1 METAWNDGEIST
13 VKLVTY
19 NTQYGIGRDGRYDL
33 ERIAAAVA
41 GADIIALQEVT
52 RNFMR
57 NNMDDMVAGLAELL
71 PDYFHIFGVAM
82 DIDFG
87 LIENGK
93 PANKRLQF
101 GNMVMSRW
109 PIVASR
115 NLLLP
120 RTRRLSRGN
129 LQRSALEAL
138 VMAPSGPLRVYSVHT
153 DHISQ
158 EERIAQI
165 RHLKER
171 VYAFAAEGGV
181 LTGAAEYGFPE
192 LPCPEEFVLM
202 GDFNMVP
209 GSPEHLV
216 MTGVPDPVEGPQIVA
231 HHPVDAYALAGG
243 VPDGSVSWTDTT
255 HPEKT
260 RLIDYVFVQAN
271 LAAKVKSVRIDSD
284 AAGSDHQPVWVELN

>member
-1 METAWNDGEIST
+1 M
-13 VKLVTY
+13 KLVTY
-19 NTQYGIGRDGRYDL
+19 NTQYGVGRDGRYDL
-33 ERIAAAVA
+33 ERIARAVH
-41 GADIIALQEVT
+41 GADIVALQEVT

-57 NNMDDMVAGLAELL
+57 NNMADMVEGLARLL
-71 PDYFHIFGVAM
+71 PDYFHVYGVAM

-87 LIENGK
+87 MVGDDGK

-101 GNMVMSRW
+101 GNMVLSRW

-120 RTRRLSRGN
+120 RSRRIGRGN

-138 VMAPSGPLRVYSVHT
+138 IMAPSGPLRVYSVHV
-153 DHISQ
+153 DHVSQ
-158 EERIAQI
+158 EERILQI

-171 VYAFAAEGGV
+171 VYAFAMEGGAI
-181 LTGAAEYGFPE
+181 TGAAEYGFPE

-216 MTGVPDPVEGPQIVA
+216 MTGVPDPVEGAQIVA
-231 HHPVDAYALAGG
+231 HHPVDAFALAGG
-243 VPDGSVSWTDTT
+243 VPDGSVSWSDTN

-260 RLIDYVFVQAN
+260 RLIDYAFVQAD
-271 LAAKVKSVRIDSD
+271 LAAKVKSVRIDTD
-284 AAGSDHQPVWVELN
+284 ADGSDHQPVWVELA

>member
-1 METAWNDGEIST
+1 M
-13 VKLVTY
+13 KLVTY
-19 NTQYGIGRDGRYDL
+19 NTQYGVGRDGRYDL
-33 ERIAAAVA
+33 GRIAAAIE

-57 NNMDDMVAGLAELL
+57 NNMADMVEGLAHLL
-71 PDYFHIFGVAM
+71 PDYFHVYGVAM

-87 LIENGK
+87 MVGDDGK

-101 GNMVMSRW
+101 GNMVLSRW

-138 VMAPSGPLRVYSVHT
+138 VMAPSGPLRVYSVHL
-153 DHISQ
+153 DHVNL

-171 VYAFAAEGGV
+171 VYAYPMEGGAIS
-181 LTGAAEYGFPE
+181 GAVEYGFPE
-192 LPCPEEFVLM
+192 LPSPEEFVLM

-216 MTGVPDPVEGPQIVA
+216 MAGAPDPVEGAQIVA

-243 VPDGSVSWTDTT
+243 VPDGSVSWIDAT
-255 HPEKT
+255 HPEKSS
-260 RLIDYVFVQAN
+260 LIDYAFVQAG
-271 LAAKVKSVRIDSD
+271 LAASVRSIRIDKD
-284 AAGSDHQPVWVELN
+284 AQGSDHQPVWLELA

>member
-1 METAWNDGEIST
+1 M
-13 VKLVTY
+13 KLVTY
-19 NTQYGIGRDGRYDL
+19 NTQYGVGRDGRYDL
-33 ERIAAAVA
+33 GRIAAAVE

-57 NNMDDMVAGLAELL
+57 NNMADMVEGLARLL
-71 PDYFHIFGVAM
+71 PDYFHVYGVAM

-87 LIENGK
+87 MVGDDGK

-101 GNMVMSRW
+101 GNMVLSRW
-109 PIVASR
+109 PIVSSR

-120 RTRRLSRGN
+120 RSRRLSRGN

-138 VMAPSGPLRVYSVHT
+138 VMAPSGALRVYSVHL
-153 DHISQ
+153 DHVNL

-171 VYAFAAEGGV
+171 VYAYPMEGGAI
-181 LTGAAEYGFPE
+181 TGAVEYGFPE

-216 MTGVPDPVEGPQIVA
+216 MAGAPDPVEGTQIVA

-243 VPDGSVSWTDTT
+243 VPDGSVSWTDPT
-255 HPEKT
+255 HPEKS
-260 RLIDYVFVQAN
+260 RLIDYAFVQAG
-271 LAAKVKSVRIDSD
+271 LAARVQSIRIDKD
-284 AAGSDHQPVWVELN
+284 AQGSDHQPVWLDLA

>member
-1 METAWNDGEIST
+1 M
-13 VKLVTY
+13 KLVTY

-33 ERIAAAVA
+33 ERIASAIE

-57 NNMDDMVAGLAELL
+57 NNSADMVAGLAELL
-71 PDYFHIFGVAM
+71 PDYFHVYGVAM

-87 LIENGK
+87 LLEDGK

-115 NLLLP
+115 CLLLP
-120 RTRRLSRGN
+120 RTRRLNRGN
-129 LQRSALEAL
+129 LQRAALEAL
-138 VMAPSGPLRVYSVHT
+138 TMAPSGPLRVYSVHL
-153 DHISQ
+153 DHVNL
-158 EERIAQI
+158 EERMAQI

-171 VYAFAAEGGV
+171 VYAYPMEGGAIS
-181 LTGAAEYGFPE
+181 GAAEYGFPE
-192 LPCPEEFVLM
+192 LPCPEEFVLL

-209 GSPEHLV
+209 GSPEHLA
-216 MTGVPDPVEGPQIVA
+216 MTGAPDPVEGSQIVA

-243 VPDGSVSWTDTT
+243 VPDGSVTWTDTT
-255 HPEKT
+255 YPEKT
-260 RLIDYVFVQAN
+260 RLIDYAFVQAN
-271 LAAKVKSVRIDSD
+271 LATKVKSVRIDSD
-284 AAGSDHQPVWVELN
+284 AIGSDHQPVWVELG

>member
-1 METAWNDGEIST
+1 M
-13 VKLVTY
+13 KLVTY
-19 NTQYGIGRDGRYDL
+19 NTQYGVGRDGHYDL
-33 ERIAAAVA
+33 GRIARAVA
-41 GADIIALQEVT
+41 GADIVALQEVT

-57 NNMDDMVAGLAELL
+57 NNMADMVDGLARLL
-71 PDYFHIFGVAM
+71 PDYFHVFGVAM

-87 LIENGK
+87 MVGDDGK
-93 PANKRLQF
+93 PANRRLQF
-101 GNMVMSRW
+101 GNMVLSRW

-120 RTRRLSRGN
+120 RSRRLNRGN
-129 LQRSALEAL
+129 LQRAALEAL
-138 VMAPSGPLRVYSVHT
+138 VMAPSGPLRVYSVHL
-153 DHISQ
+153 DHVSQ

-171 VYAFAAEGGV
+171 TYAYAMEGGAI
-181 LTGAAEYGFPE
+181 TGAAEYGFPE
-192 LPCPEEFVLM
+192 LPSPEEFVLM
-202 GDFNMVP
+202 GDFNMVR

-243 VPDGSVSWTDTT
+243 VPDGSVSWSDTI

-260 RLIDYVFVQAN
+260 RLIDYAFLQSN
-271 LAAKVKSVRIDSD
+271 LAARVKSVRIDTEAD
-284 AAGSDHQPVWVELN
+284 GSDHQPVWVELA

>member
-1 METAWNDGEIST
+1 M
-13 VKLVTY
+13 KLVTY
-19 NTQYGIGRDGRYDL
+19 NTQYGVGRDGRYDL
-33 ERIAAAVA
+33 ERIARAVD
-41 GADIIALQEVT
+41 GADIVALQEVT

-57 NNMDDMVAGLAELL
+57 NNMADMVEGLARLL
-71 PDYFHIFGVAM
+71 PDYFHVYGAAM

-87 LIENGK
+87 MVGDDGK

-101 GNMVMSRW
+101 GNMVLSRW

-120 RTRRLSRGN
+120 RSRRISRGN
-129 LQRSALEAL
+129 LQRAALEAL
-138 VMAPSGPLRVYSVHT
+138 VMAPSGPLRVYSVHV
-153 DHISQ
+153 DHVSQ
-158 EERIAQI
+158 EERTLQI

-171 VYAFAAEGGV
+171 AYAYVMEGGAI
-181 LTGAAEYGFPE
+181 TGAAEYGFPE

-243 VPDGSVSWTDTT
+243 VPDGSVSWTDAT
-255 HPEKT
+255 HPEKS
-260 RLIDYVFVQAN
+260 RLIDYAFVQAD
-271 LAAKVKSVRIDSD
+271 LAAKVKSVRIDTD
-284 AAGSDHQPVWVELN
+284 ADGSDHQPVWVELN

>member
-1 METAWNDGEIST
+1 M
-13 VKLVTY
+13 KLVTY
-19 NTQYGIGRDGRYDL
+19 NTQYGVGRDGRYDL
-33 ERIAAAVA
+33 GRIANAID
-41 GADIIALQEVT
+41 GADIVALQEVT

-57 NNMDDMVAGLAELL
+57 NDMADMVDGLASLL
-71 PDYFHIFGVAM
+71 PDYFHIYGVAM

-87 LIENGK
+87 MLGADGK

-101 GNMVMSRW
+101 GNMVLSRW

-120 RTRRLSRGN
+120 RSKRLSRGN

-153 DHISQ
+153 DHVSQ

-192 LPCPEEFVLM
+192 LPAPEEFVLM

-209 GSPEHLV
+209 GSPEHIV

-255 HPEKT
+255 RPEKT

-271 LAAKVKSVRIDSD
+271 LAAKVRSVRIDSD
-284 AAGSDHQPVWVELN
+284 AAGSDHQPVWVELA

>member
-1 METAWNDGEIST
+1 M
-13 VKLVTY
+13 KLVTY
-19 NTQYGIGRDGRYDL
+19 NTQYGVGRDGRYDL
-33 ERIAAAVA
+33 ERIARAVE
-41 GADIIALQEVT
+41 GADIVALQEVT

-57 NNMDDMVAGLAELL
+57 NNMADMVDGLAKLL
-71 PDYFHIFGVAM
+71 PDYFHVYGVAM

-87 LIENGK
+87 MVGDDGK

-101 GNMVMSRW
+101 GNMVLSRW

-120 RTRRLSRGN
+120 RSRRISRGN

-138 VMAPSGPLRVYSVHT
+138 IMAPSGPLRVYSVHV
-153 DHISQ
+153 DHVSQ
-158 EERIAQI
+158 EERLLQI

-171 VYAFAAEGGV
+171 VYAFAMEGGAI
-181 LTGAAEYGFPE
+181 TGAAEYGFPE

-216 MTGVPDPVEGPQIVA
+216 MTGIPDPVEGAQIVA
-231 HHPVDAYALAGG
+231 HHPVDAFALAGG
-243 VPDGSVSWTDTT
+243 VPDGSVSWSDTN
-255 HPEKT
+255 HSEKT
-260 RLIDYVFVQAN
+260 RLIDYVFVQAD
-271 LAAKVKSVRIDSD
+271 LAAKVKSVRIDTD
-284 AAGSDHQPVWVELN
+284 ADGSDHQPVWVELA

>member
-1 METAWNDGEIST
+1 M
-13 VKLVTY
+13 KLVTY
-19 NTQYGIGRDGRYDL
+19 NTQYGVGRDGRYDL
-33 ERIAAAVA
+33 GRIAAAIE

-57 NNMDDMVAGLAELL
+57 NNMADMVEGLARQL
-71 PDYFHIFGVAM
+71 PDYFHVYGVAM

-87 LIENGK
+87 MVGDDGK

-101 GNMVMSRW
+101 GNMVLSRW

-120 RTRRLSRGN
+120 RSRRLSRGN

-138 VMAPSGPLRVYSVHT
+138 VMAPSGALRVYSVHL
-153 DHISQ
+153 DHVNL

-171 VYAFAAEGGV
+171 VYAYPMEGGAIS
-181 LTGAAEYGFPE
+181 GAVEYGFPE
-192 LPCPEEFVLM
+192 LPSPEEFVLM

-216 MTGVPDPVEGPQIVA
+216 MAGAPDPVEGAQIVA

-243 VPDGSVSWTDTT
+243 VPDGSVSWTDAT
-255 HPEKT
+255 HPEKS
-260 RLIDYVFVQAN
+260 RLIDYAFVQAG
-271 LAAKVKSVRIDSD
+271 LAASVRSIRIDKD
-284 AAGSDHQPVWVELN
+284 AQGSDHQPVWLELA

>member
-1 METAWNDGEIST
+1 M
-13 VKLVTY
+13 KLVTY
-19 NTQYGIGRDGRYDL
+19 NTQYGVGRDGRYDL
-33 ERIAAAVA
+33 GRIAAAVE
-41 GADIIALQEVT
+41 GADIVALQEVT

-57 NNMDDMVAGLAELL
+57 NNGADMVEGLARLL
-71 PDYFHIFGVAM
+71 PDYFHVYGVAM

-87 LIENGK
+87 MVGDDGK

-101 GNMVMSRW
+101 GNMVLSRW

-120 RTRRLSRGN
+120 RSRRLSRGN
-129 LQRSALEAL
+129 LQRAALEAL
-138 VMAPSGPLRVYSVHT
+138 VMAPSGPLRVYSVHL
-153 DHISQ
+153 DHVNL

-171 VYAFAAEGGV
+171 VYAYPMEGGAIS
-181 LTGAAEYGFPE
+181 GAVEYGFPE
-192 LPCPEEFVLM
+192 LPCPEEFILM

-209 GSPEHLV
+209 GSPEHVV
-216 MTGVPDPVEGPQIVA
+216 MAGAPDPVEGAQIVA

-255 HPEKT
+255 HPEKS
-260 RLIDYVFVQAN
+260 RLIDYAFVQAG
-271 LAAKVKSVRIDSD
+271 LAAKVRSIRIDKD
-284 AAGSDHQPVWVELN
+284 AQGSDHQPVWLELA

>member
-1 METAWNDGEIST
+1 M
-13 VKLVTY
+13 KLVTY
-19 NTQYGIGRDGRYDL
+19 NTQYGVGRDGRYDL
-33 ERIAAAVA
+33 DRIVRAVD
-41 GADIIALQEVT
+41 GADIVSLQEVT

-57 NNMDDMVAGLAELL
+57 NDMADMVDGLARLL
-71 PDYFHIFGVAM
+71 PDYFHVYGVAM

-87 LIENGK
+87 MLGTDGK

-101 GNMVMSRW
+101 GNMVLSRW

-120 RTRRLSRGN
+120 RSKRLSRGN

-138 VMAPSGPLRVYSVHT
+138 IMAPSGPLRVYSVHT
-153 DHISQ
+153 DHVSQ

-192 LPCPEEFVLM
+192 LPSPEEFVLM

-231 HHPVDAYALAGG
+231 HHPVDAYTLAGG

-271 LAAKVKSVRIDSD
+271 MAARVKSVRIDSD
-284 AAGSDHQPVWVELN
+284 ASGSDHQPVWVELA